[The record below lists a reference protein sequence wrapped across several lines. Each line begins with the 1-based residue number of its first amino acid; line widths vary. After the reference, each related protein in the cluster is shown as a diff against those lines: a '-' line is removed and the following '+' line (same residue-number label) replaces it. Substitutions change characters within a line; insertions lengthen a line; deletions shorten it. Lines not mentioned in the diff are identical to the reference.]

1 MSDEIQK
8 SAISESIDPHE
19 VDAMKMHMVQA
30 LNQALAAEM
39 ERDERVMLLGEDVGV
54 DGGVFRVTDGLI
66 ERFGAE
72 RVVDTPL
79 AEAGIIGTSIGLAMA
94 GMRPIPEMQFS
105 GFSYQAFH
113 HFKQHMSRIR
123 QRSSGTFSAPLVV
136 RMPVAGGIRAL
147 EHHSESPESFFIHTQ
162 GLKVVCPSGPYDAK
176 GLLLASIRDPDPVL
190 FLEPKS
196 VYRAFKED
204 VPEDDYTLELGK
216 ANLVQEGSGVT
227 VITWGAMLRQTLAS
241 IEGLDAEVI
250 DLRTLW
256 PLDFETIEASVKKTG
271 RVVIVHEAPRALG
284 FGAEIAAQIQEKLI
298 LHLEAPIKRV
308 TSFDVPFPP
317 FSIEHMFIP
326 NPTRIRAGIEETL
339 HY

>member
-1 MSDEIQK
+1 
-8 SAISESIDPHE
+8 
-19 VDAMKMHMVQA
+19 MKMHMVQA
-30 LNQALAAEM
+30 LNQALALEM
-39 ERDERVMLLGEDVGV
+39 ETDPRVVLLGEDVGV
-54 DGGVFRVTDGLI
+54 DGGVFRVTDGLY

-72 RVVDTPL
+72 RVFDTPL
-79 AEAGIIGTSIGLAMA
+79 AEAGIIGTSIGLAIA

-136 RMPVAGGIRAL
+136 RMPVAGGIHAL
-147 EHHSESPESFFIHTQ
+147 EHHSESPESFFIHTH

-204 VPEDDYTLELGK
+204 VPEEAYTID
-216 ANLVQEGSGVT
+216 V
-227 VITWGAMLRQTLAS
+227 
-241 IEGLDAEVI
+241 EVI

-256 PLDFETIEASVKKTG
+256 PLDFATIEASVKKTG
-271 RVVIVHEAPRALG
+271 RVVIVHEAPRGLG
-284 FGAEIAAQIQEKLI
+284 LGAEIAAQIQEKLI
-298 LHLEAPIKRV
+298 LNLEAPIKRV

-317 FSIEHMFIP
+317 YSIEHLFIP

>member
-1 MSDEIQK
+1 
-8 SAISESIDPHE
+8 
-19 VDAMKMHMVQA
+19 MKMHMVQA
-30 LNQALAAEM
+30 LNNALKHEM
-39 ERDERVMLLGEDVGV
+39 QQDDRVMCLGEDVGV

-66 ERFGAE
+66 DEFGAE

-79 AEAGIIGTSIGLAMA
+79 AEAGIVGTSIGLAIA
-94 GMRPIPEMQFS
+94 GMRPIPEIQFS

-113 HFKQHMSRIR
+113 QFKQHMARIR
-123 QRSSGTFSAPLVV
+123 QRSNGTFGVPLVL
-136 RMPVAGGIRAL
+136 RAPVAGGIRAL
-147 EHHSESPESFFIHTQ
+147 EHHSESPETFFIHTQ

-176 GLLLASIRDPDPVL
+176 GLLLSAIRDPDPVI

-204 VPEDDYTLELGK
+204 VPEDEYALELGK
-216 ANLVQEGSGVT
+216 ANVLKEGEDVT
-227 VITWGAMLRQTLAS
+227 VITYGAMVRQVNAAVEEIDAS
-241 IEGLDAEVI
+241 IEVI

-256 PLDFETIEASVKKTG
+256 PLDFATIEASVKKTG

-284 FGAEIAAQIQEKLI
+284 LGAEIAAQIQEKLI

-317 FSIEHMFIP
+317 FALEKMYIP
-326 NPTRIRAGIEETL
+326 DPYRIRKGIEETL
-339 HY
+339 QF